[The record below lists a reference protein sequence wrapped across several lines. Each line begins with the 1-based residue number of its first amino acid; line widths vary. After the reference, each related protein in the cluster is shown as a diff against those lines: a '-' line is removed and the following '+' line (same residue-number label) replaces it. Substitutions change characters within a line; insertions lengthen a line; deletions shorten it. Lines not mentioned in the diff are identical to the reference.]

1 MNMRPLARIL
11 VERPRTVLII
21 YTIITILIGTQ
32 ATNVYME
39 SDLSTFLPSDDET
52 VKLYQK
58 IDEEFQIGSVI
69 IIYVE
74 ADDIRDPEV
83 LKEMDRVSSSPLVN
97 KFESDKGKH
106 DGIFAVSSLAEL
118 IKRENAKTDIG
129 PETLFGAGTYQIPT
143 DENLIYTYMSRFTI
157 QAVKG
162 TLYTDTY
169 DVAVIL
175 LQLEENAEYDDI
187 QQRVQS
193 AIDHRGTFY
202 TEMTVTG
209 TTAMQNAIQESY
221 MQYFQIIFVIAIAL
235 VSIVLFLFHRTVKGI
250 VIALLP
256 TAFAI
261 ALTFGV
267 LGIIQP
273 ELTLLSI
280 SIVALLLGLG
290 VDYSVHVMNR
300 FAEEQNKKDM
310 ISNTEKIL
318 DSTGKAIFLS
328 TVTTM
333 IGFASLMISSMYPVV
348 TFGFGCALGILFVFI
363 STIFLTPS
371 LSILLKFRKDGKLSD
386 LSSLSD
392 FILRNKKRIIVIA
405 VFFAIMSLLVLP
417 QTETN
422 TNYFDLAP
430 QDVPELIKLVEYSKN
445 FGGANFNALMIETE
459 PQGLTYPETIEAIYD
474 MQVEMRSK
482 GIDLYS
488 IADEVK
494 DINDIL
500 KRNDIVESLSE
511 FAGVD
516 EVMFDRISQTGYV
529 DEDFSKT
536 IIVVYIPTGLSMNE
550 IEKKVKTVNTI
561 AAQTSIPH
569 GGHVSQLTG
578 QDAINVAI
586 NKKLADEQTRS
597 MIVAIL
603 LVLAALIIIFKSSLL
618 GFLTM
623 IPVGFVLMWEPGF
636 LVALD
641 IPLNVI
647 TISIAS
653 IMIGIGIDYGVHITH
668 RIQEEMENGFEKIE
682 AIKIAVERTGLSL
695 IEAALTTIA
704 GIASILLTTIVAL
717 QDFALVII
725 LMTAFSCIAA
735 TLLLPVVYGL
745 KIVK

>member
-1 MNMRPLARIL
+1 MTNTSLPRNRSKSPSP
-11 VERPRTVLII
+11 ERPAHT
-21 YTIITILIGTQ
+21 
-32 ATNVYME
+32 
-39 SDLSTFLPSDDET
+39 
-52 VKLYQK
+52 
-58 IDEEFQIGSVI
+58 
-69 IIYVE
+69 
-74 ADDIRDPEV
+74 
-83 LKEMDRVSSSPLVN
+83 SSL
-97 KFESDKGKH
+97 
-106 DGIFAVSSLAEL
+106 GIFAVSSLAEL
-118 IKRENAKTDIG
+118 IKRENAKSEIG

-162 TLYTDTY
+162 TLFTDTY

-221 MQYFQIIFVIAIAL
+221 MQYFQIIFVIAIGL
-235 VSIVLFLFHRTVKGI
+235 VSLVLFLFHRTVKGI

-300 FAEEQNKKDM
+300 FAEEQNNKDM

-318 DSTGKAIFLS
+318 GSTGKAILLS

-371 LSILLKFRKDGKLSD
+371 LSILLKFRKEGKLSN
-386 LSSLSD
+386 LSSLSH

-430 QDVPELIKLVEYSKN
+430 QDVPELIKLVEYSEN

-474 MQVEMRSK
+474 MQMEMRNN

-494 DINDIL
+494 DVNDIL

-516 EVMFDRISQTGYV
+516 EVIFDRISQTGYV

-550 IEKKVKTVNTI
+550 IEKKVKIVNTI

>member
-1 MNMRPLARIL
+1 MNMRPLAKIL

-21 YTIITILIGTQ
+21 YTIITVLIGTQ

-39 SDLSTFLPSDDET
+39 SDLSTFLPSDNET
-52 VKLYQK
+52 VQLYQK

-97 KFESDKGKH
+97 KFESDKGEL
-106 DGIFAVSSLAEL
+106 DGIFAVSSLAKL
-118 IKRENAKTDIG
+118 IKMENAKTELG
-129 PETLFGAGTYQIPT
+129 PDSFFGAGTYQIPT
-143 DENLIYTYMSRFTI
+143 DENVIYDYMSRFSI

-175 LQLEENAEYDDI
+175 LQLDENAEYSDI

-221 MQYFQIIFVIAIAL
+221 MEYFQIIFVIAIGL
-235 VSIVLFLFHRTVKGI
+235 VSLVLFLFHRTVKGI
-250 VIALLP
+250 VIALMP

-310 ISNTEKIL
+310 ISTTEKIL
-318 DSTGKAIFLS
+318 GSTGKAILLS

-371 LSILLKFRKDGKLSD
+371 LSILLKFRKNGKLSD
-386 LSSLSD
+386 LSALSH
-392 FILRNKKRIIVIA
+392 FILSNKKRIIVIA
-405 VFFAIMSLLVLP
+405 VFFAIMSILVLP

-459 PQGLTYPETIEAIYD
+459 PQGLTYPETIEAIYA
-474 MQVEMRSK
+474 MQTEMRNN

-488 IADEVK
+488 LADEVK
-494 DINDIL
+494 DVNDIL

-516 EVMFDRISQTGYV
+516 EVIFDRISQTGYV

-550 IEKKVKTVNTI
+550 IEKKVKTINSI

-603 LVLAALIIIFKSSLL
+603 LVLAALILIFKSSIL

-668 RIQEEMENGFEKIE
+668 RIQEERENGSDKVE

-695 IEAALTTIA
+695 IEAALTTVA

-735 TLLLPVVYGL
+735 TLLLPVIYGL